1 MKVQGA
7 KILLPSTA
15 DTSCTAVSYTIEN
28 ATNPRRLALL
38 LALNSNQ
45 KKCRAPLIDRN
56 MDTLRV

>member
-15 DTSCTAVSYTIEN
+15 DTSCTAVNYTIEN
-28 ATNPRRLALL
+28 ATNPRRLAPLL
-38 LALNSNQ
+38 DLNSNQ
-45 KKCRAPLIDRN
+45 KECRAPLIDRN